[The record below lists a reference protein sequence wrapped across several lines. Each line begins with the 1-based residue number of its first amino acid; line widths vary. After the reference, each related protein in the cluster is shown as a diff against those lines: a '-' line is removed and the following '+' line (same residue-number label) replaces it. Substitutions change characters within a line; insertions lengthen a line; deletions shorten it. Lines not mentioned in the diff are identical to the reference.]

1 MNGRPMEKTVSLQSH
16 KMKKAALRGFRE
28 WKRLLPS
35 LSYMDETTRLMD
47 LPDDLILFFCED
59 TPQSRVLIYDLL
71 MGIYGLGSG
80 YEFETLPPDTVSALL
95 DPFFL
100 ITDQIRFDC
109 LRRLN
114 WARPS
119 PAAEKPIVELVL
131 DIRDKIP
138 PEFLEIPPVTPQH
151 PAYHLLR
158 SNSLMEQ
165 AVLIRRL
172 LPEAVSQFREK
183 VRAEAPRI

>member
-1 MNGRPMEKTVSLQSH
+1 MSQPISLQGH
-16 KMKKAALRGFRE
+16 KLKKAALRGFRE

-35 LSYMDETTRLMD
+35 LSYLDETTRLLD

-59 TPQSRVLIYDLL
+59 TPKSRVLIYDLL

-80 YEFETLPPDTVSALL
+80 YEFESLPPDTVSALL

-114 WARPS
+114 WTRPS
-119 PAAEKPIVELVL
+119 PAAEKPIIELVL

-138 PEFLEIPPVTPQH
+138 PEFLEIPQTTPQH
-151 PAYHLLR
+151 PAYQLLKP
-158 SNSLMEQ
+158 NSLMDQ

-183 VRAEAPRI
+183 IRAEIPRG

>member
-1 MNGRPMEKTVSLQSH
+1 MEKTVSLQSH

-35 LSYMDETTRLMD
+35 LSYLDETARLQD

-80 YEFETLPPDTVSALL
+80 YEFESLPPETVSALL
-95 DPFFL
+95 DPYFL
-100 ITDQIRFDC
+100 ITDQIRFEC
-109 LRRLN
+109 LRRLK
-114 WARPS
+114 WTLSS
-119 PAAEKPIVELVL
+119 PAAERPIVELVL
-131 DIRDKIP
+131 EIRDKIP
-138 PEFLEIPPVTPQH
+138 PEFLEIPQATPQH
-151 PAYHLLR
+151 PAYRLLNP
-158 SNSLMEQ
+158 NSLMEQ

-172 LPEAVSQFREK
+172 LPEAVNQFREK
-183 VRAEAPRI
+183 IRAEVLKG

>member
-35 LSYMDETTRLMD
+35 LSYLDETTRLMD

-80 YEFETLPPDTVSALL
+80 YEFESLPPDTVSALL

-109 LRRLN
+109 LRRLG
-114 WARPS
+114 WALS
-119 PAAEKPIVELVL
+119 SAAVENPIVGLVL
-131 DIRDKIP
+131 EIRDRIP
-138 PEFLEIPPVTPQH
+138 LELMEIPRPTPQH
-151 PAYHLLR
+151 PAYSLLK
-158 SNSLMEQ
+158 SDSLMERE
-165 AVLIRRL
+165 VLIRRL
-172 LPEAVSQFREK
+172 LPEAVNRFREK
-183 VRAEAPRI
+183 IKAIR

>member
-1 MNGRPMEKTVSLQSH
+1 MNGRPMEKTVSLKSH

-35 LSYMDETTRLMD
+35 LSYLDENTRLLD
-47 LPDDLILFFCED
+47 LPDELVLFFCED
-59 TPQSRVLIYDLL
+59 TPKSRVLIYDLL

-80 YEFETLPPDTVSALL
+80 YEFESLPPETVSALL

-100 ITDQIRFDC
+100 ITDQIRFEC

-114 WARPS
+114 WTRPS
-119 PAAEKPIVELVL
+119 PAAAKPIVELVL
-131 DIRDKIP
+131 DIQDKIP
-138 PEFLEIPPVTPQH
+138 PEFLEVPQVTPQH
-151 PAYHLLR
+151 PAYLLLR
-158 SNSLMEQ
+158 PNSLMEQ

-172 LPEAVSQFREK
+172 LPEAISQFRENI
-183 VRAEAPRI
+183 RARR

>member
-1 MNGRPMEKTVSLQSH
+1 MEKTVSLQSH

-35 LSYMDETTRLMD
+35 LSYLDETTRLLD

-59 TPQSRVLIYDLL
+59 TPRSRVLIYDLL

-80 YEFETLPPDTVSALL
+80 YEFESLPPETVSALL
-95 DPFFL
+95 DPYFL

-114 WARPS
+114 WTLPS
-119 PAAEKPIVELVL
+119 PAAERPIVELVL
-131 DIRDKIP
+131 EIRNKIP
-138 PEFLEIPPVTPQH
+138 SEFLEIPQATPQH
-151 PAYHLLR
+151 PAYPLLKPD
-158 SNSLMEQ
+158 SLMEQ

-172 LPEAVSQFREK
+172 LPEAISQFREK
-183 VRAEAPRI
+183 IRAEVPRG